1 MRDPNAI
8 LLARIAQRREE
19 LEAAIL
25 TRIKSDGA
33 PTKAADP
40 EYAEGLRGAVPVAVD
55 YCLTAI
61 ECAEANPPPIP
72 SSLRAQAR
80 IAARNEIPLDTVLRR
95 YFAGYTLLG
104 DMLIEELETAGLR
117 RGADLQ
123 RLLRLL
129 AASFDRLLAA
139 ISEEYRE
146 EDHIRS
152 RSSEQRRAELIQRML
167 AGEPLNP
174 PELDY
179 DFSAHHMGLVA
190 KGPGA
195 DSALR
200 ELAACLNR
208 RLLSLSHED
217 DTIWA
222 WLGGN
227 NPPNLGDLR
236 RHLTTSWP
244 EEARLALGE
253 PGRGFA
259 GWRLSHQQ
267 ARAALPIAL
276 RVPEPFVRYG
286 EVVLLATVLQDD
298 LVAISLR
305 EMYLAPLQRSRDG
318 GKTLLDTLRA
328 YFAADR
334 NVSSAASALGVKWET
349 VGNRLRA
356 IEAVLGQSIVSCS
369 TELECALRLHE
380 LSVGEIHPK
389 TWLNTDRFSGN

>member
-1 MRDPNAI
+1 VRAGRPDTA
-8 LLARIAQRREE
+8 LLVRIDQRREE

-33 PTKAADP
+33 PIEAPDP

-55 YCLTAI
+55 YCIAAI

-72 SSLRAQAR
+72 TALRAQAR

-104 DMLIEELETAGLR
+104 DMLIEELEAAGLR
-117 RGADLQ
+117 RAANLQ

-139 ISEEYRE
+139 VSEEYRE
-146 EDHIRS
+146 EGRSRS
-152 RSSEQRRAELIQRML
+152 RSSAHRRAELIQRML
-167 AGEPLNP
+167 SGEPLNP

-179 DFSAHHMGLVA
+179 DFTVHHIGAVA

-200 ELAACLNR
+200 ELAASLDR
-208 RLLSLSHED
+208 RLLLLTHED
-217 DTIWA
+217 GTVWA

-227 NPPNLGDLR
+227 SPPNLEDLCR
-236 RHLTTSWP
+236 RLAATWP
-244 EEARLALGE
+244 EQARLALGE
-253 PGRGFA
+253 PGHGLA
-259 GWRLSHQQ
+259 GWRFSHEQ
-267 ARAALPIAL
+267 ARAALPIAM
-276 RVPEPFVRYG
+276 RGAGPFVRYG
-286 EVVLLATVLQDD
+286 EVALLATVLQDD
-298 LVAISLR
+298 LAATSLR
-305 EMYLAPLQRSRDG
+305 EMYLAPLQGSRDG
-318 GKTLLDTLRA
+318 GKTLLETLRA

-334 NVSSAASALGVKWET
+334 NVSSASSALGVKRET

-356 IEAVLGQSIVSCS
+356 IETVLGQPISSCGL
-369 TELECALRLHE
+369 ELESALRLHE
-380 LSVGEIHPK
+380 LSVGQIHPK
-389 TWLNTDRFSGN
+389 